1 MSSYI
6 FKTLLQRQIDN
17 FIDTYGQDSNS
28 LFKDKEGRLIHP
40 GEYGMYREECFKRL
54 LQVILDKD
62 YAVSDGFVINSD
74 DKVSTQCD
82 VLVHKYNSKPLID
95 GSYAKFFPV
104 EDIVA
109 ICEIKSN
116 LNKSNFKDALRK
128 LASNKM
134 LGDSRKIVKHRP
146 EVEVGNYYPIPSF
159 LICNK
164 LNFNLNEINFLDIY
178 EGIPKAY
185 WHNCIL
191 SLEDAVITYELA
203 FSKLGLKSREF
214 NALRG
219 YNVDT
224 GVCEWQYS
232 QHIMFFDG
240 RSEIYDCLPHIITV
254 NENDVYSHIY
264 LFLGSLEQSIK
275 NCIKYDYDFG
285 DYLGI
290 TSSTIRQ
297 KETW

>member
-1 MSSYI
+1 MSNHI
-6 FKTLLQRQIDN
+6 FKTLLQRQVDN

-28 LFKDKEGRLIHP
+28 FFKDKKGRLLHP
-40 GEYGMYREECFKRL
+40 GEYGIYREDCFKRL

-62 YAVSDGFVINSD
+62 YAVSDGFIINSND
-74 DKVSTQCD
+74 QVSTQCD
-82 VLVHKYNSKPLID
+82 VLVHTYNSKPLID
-95 GSYAKFFPV
+95 GSFAKFFPV

-116 LNKSNFKDALRK
+116 LNKGDFKKALRK

-134 LGDSRKIVKHRP
+134 LGDSRKIVKSRP
-146 EVEVGNYYPIPSF
+146 EVVIGNFNPIPSF

-164 LNFNLNEINFLDIY
+164 FDFSLNDINFVDIY
-178 EGIPKAY
+178 EGIPRAY

-191 SLEDAVITYELA
+191 SLEDAVITYQLV
-203 FSKLGLKSREF
+203 FSKLGSKSKEL
-214 NALRG
+214 NASRG
-219 YNVDT
+219 YNVEM

-232 QHIMFFDG
+232 QHIMPFG
-240 RSEIYDCLPHIITV
+240 SICETYDCPVHIITI
-254 NENDVYSHIY
+254 DKDDIYSHIY
-264 LFLGSLEQSIK
+264 IFLGSLEQSIK

-290 TSSTIRQ
+290 TSNSIREN
-297 KETW
+297 K

>member
-203 FSKLGLKSREF
+203 FSKLGPKSREF
-214 NALRG
+214 
-219 YNVDT
+219 
-224 GVCEWQYS
+224 
-232 QHIMFFDG
+232 
-240 RSEIYDCLPHIITV
+240 
-254 NENDVYSHIY
+254 
-264 LFLGSLEQSIK
+264 
-275 NCIKYDYDFG
+275 
-285 DYLGI
+285 
-290 TSSTIRQ
+290 
-297 KETW
+297 

>member
-6 FKTLLQRQIDN
+6 FKTLLHRQIDN
-17 FIDTYGQDSNS
+17 FIDTYGQDSNG
-28 LFKDKEGRLIHP
+28 LFKDKEGRLIHS

-95 GSYAKFFPV
+95 GSYAK
-104 EDIVA
+104 
-109 ICEIKSN
+109 
-116 LNKSNFKDALRK
+116 
-128 LASNKM
+128 
-134 LGDSRKIVKHRP
+134 
-146 EVEVGNYYPIPSF
+146 
-159 LICNK
+159 
-164 LNFNLNEINFLDIY
+164 
-178 EGIPKAY
+178 
-185 WHNCIL
+185 
-191 SLEDAVITYELA
+191 
-203 FSKLGLKSREF
+203 
-214 NALRG
+214 
-219 YNVDT
+219 
-224 GVCEWQYS
+224 
-232 QHIMFFDG
+232 
-240 RSEIYDCLPHIITV
+240 
-254 NENDVYSHIY
+254 

-297 KETW
+297 KET